1 VPRSVISTLLSP
13 YDLTLD
19 VSDVK
24 VSFLIL
30 MERLKPY
37 PTIHSWHF
45 FIDSSRG
52 DCLSQNPPGE
62 LNRYSSDFSG
72 GASRNSDGGQKPQS
86 EERDLMK
93 ISKGPVWHALFMR
106 RANPFI
112 PNSWGCPRGACT
124 DYSKSRVSRL
134 QFVCTIA
141 RQFMP
146 NNQTLFYDWVT
157 ARVHRLTSYLRK
169 FVPRSSYYA
178 RKRVSPLSVTAK

>member
-1 VPRSVISTLLSP
+1 
-13 YDLTLD
+13 
-19 VSDVK
+19 
-24 VSFLIL
+24 
-30 MERLKPY
+30 
-37 PTIHSWHF
+37 
-45 FIDSSRG
+45 
-52 DCLSQNPPGE
+52 
-62 LNRYSSDFSG
+62 
-72 GASRNSDGGQKPQS
+72 
-86 EERDLMK
+86 
-93 ISKGPVWHALFMR
+93 MR

-124 DYSKSRVSRL
+124 DYSKSRVSHL

-178 RKRVSPLSVTAK
+178 RKRVSPLSVTAKWESPIGLRLNLGPAKISFTCCEFKITLSTTRWSRDDRHTSRYLCPHVWRPVLMTQTGKNCRPNTKHYILISKTSVEIRYSHGGYHMKNI